1 MAYTYNAIGNILTRI
16 ETIGATPSATYTYA
30 YAGTSYANPH
40 AVTSIAAKTTPTGP
54 NNYNIVHLRQQW
66 KHDY

>member
-40 AVTSIAAKTTPTGP
+40 AVTSMQLKQLQQVQQLQHRTPTTTMET
-54 NNYNIVHLRQQW
+54 
-66 KHDY
+66 